1 MNREELKGY
10 LETTFPQYTV
20 EDTFDFPLLWVPAAE
35 LLQVLTA
42 LKQGD
47 KTKFNFLFCETAVDR
62 NTHFEVVYHI
72 HSYDFK
78 HDMVVKVKLD
88 EHTKM
93 LRFEL
98 GQRVRH
104 QLRIV
109 PELAFYID
117 DSLDY
122 VERIDNLLK

>member
-1 MNREELKGY
+1 MDSTRQLKIGRLIQKDLGELIQRQG
-10 LETTFPQYTV
+10 
-20 EDTFDFPLLWVPAAE
+20 
-35 LLQVLTA
+35 LQAYDGAMVSV
-42 LKQGD
+42 
-47 KTKFNFLFCETAVDR
+47 TAVRVSPDLS
-62 NTHFEVVYHI
+62 FAKVYVSI
-72 HSYDFK
+72 FPSAKAKD
-78 HDMVVKVKLD
+78 VKVKLD

>member
-1 MNREELKGY
+1 MDSTRQLKIGRLIQKDLSELIQRQG
-10 LETTFPQYTV
+10 
-20 EDTFDFPLLWVPAAE
+20 
-35 LLQVLTA
+35 LQAYGGAMVSV
-42 LKQGD
+42 
-47 KTKFNFLFCETAVDR
+47 TAVRVSPDLG
-62 NTHFEVVYHI
+62 FAKVYV
-72 HSYDFK
+72 SVFPSDK
-78 HDMVVKVKLD
+78 AKEVKVKLD
-88 EHTKM
+88 ENAKE

-109 PELAFYID
+109 PEIAFYID

>member
-1 MNREELKGY
+1 MDSTRQLKIGRLIQKDLGELIQRQG
-10 LETTFPQYTV
+10 
-20 EDTFDFPLLWVPAAE
+20 
-35 LLQVLTA
+35 LQAYDGAMVSV
-42 LKQGD
+42 
-47 KTKFNFLFCETAVDR
+47 TAVRVSPDLS
-62 NTHFEVVYHI
+62 FAKVYVSI
-72 HSYDFK
+72 FPSAK
-78 HDMVVKVKLD
+78 AQQVKVLLD
-88 EHTKM
+88 ENAKA

-109 PELAFYID
+109 PEIAFFID

>member
-1 MNREELKGY
+1 MDSTRQLKIGR
-10 LETTFPQYTV
+10 
-20 EDTFDFPLLWVPAAE
+20 
-35 LLQVLTA
+35 LLQKDLGE
-42 LKQGD
+42 LIQRQGLQAYD
-47 KTKFNFLFCETAVDR
+47 GAMVSVTTVRVSPDLSFAK
-62 NTHFEVVYHI
+62 VYVSI
-72 HSYDFK
+72 FPSAK
-78 HDMVVKVKLD
+78 AKEVKVKLD
-88 EHTKM
+88 EHVKM

>member
-1 MNREELKGY
+1 M
-10 LETTFPQYTV
+10 
-20 EDTFDFPLLWVPAAE
+20 
-35 LLQVLTA
+35 LQKDLGDIIQ
-42 LKQGD
+42 KQGLQAYD
-47 KTKFNFLFCETAVDR
+47 GAMVSVTAVRVSPDLS
-62 NTHFEVVYHI
+62 FAKVYV
-72 HSYDFK
+72 SVFPSSKAADAK
-78 HDMVVKVKLD
+78 AKLA
-88 EHTKM
+88 EGTKEI
-93 LRFEL
+93 RFEL

>member
-1 MNREELKGY
+1 MDSTRQLKIGRLIQKDLGELIQRQGLAAY
-10 LETTFPQYTV
+10 DGAMVTV
-20 EDTFDFPLLWVPAAE
+20 
-35 LLQVLTA
+35 
-42 LKQGD
+42 
-47 KTKFNFLFCETAVDR
+47 TAVRVSPDLG
-62 NTHFEVVYHI
+62 FAKVYV
-72 HSYDFK
+72 SVFPSNKAKD
-78 HDMVVKVKLD
+78 VKVKLD
-88 EHTKM
+88 EKAKD

-109 PELAFYID
+109 PEIAFYID